1 MKLKFNVTGMTC
13 AACSARVEKVTNA
26 VEGVEKAE
34 VNLLAGTMQVEAESA
49 EVTEAIIQAV
59 TKAGYGAS
67 VPGEKK
73 PSKKEEKAPAE
84 DALKEMKKRI
94 IGSSICLIVLMYF
107 TMGHMVGLAAP
118 HWYHGLE
125 NALVAAL
132 LQFFLTLPPVYL
144 NRVYYTRGLKALWN
158 KAPNMDSLIAVGSLA
173 SLIYGVAALF
183 RMAYGMGHGDWELV
197 KMYSENLY
205 FESAA
210 MILTLITL
218 GKFLETRAKG
228 RTGDAIRA
236 LMDLS
241 PKAAQVR
248 RNGEIIEIPV
258 EDVVV
263 GDTIIVRSG
272 GSIPVDGT
280 ILEGRASVDQSAL
293 TGESVPVEKIP
304 GDTVAAATI
313 NTEGY
318 LEFRADKVGEDTTLA
333 QVIRMVEEAGGSK
346 APIARLADKIA
357 GIFVPVVMTIAAVT
371 FAVWMMAG
379 YGMEFALNC
388 GISVLV
394 ISCPCALGLA
404 TPVAIM
410 VGTGRGAQMG
420 VLFKNA
426 EALENLHHIDTVVLD
441 KTGTL
446 TTGKPE
452 VTDILPGTLGENGLM
467 RIASSLE
474 SKSEHPFAKAIL
486 KKNGNKAYPET
497 ADFETL
503 PGRGVAGTVDGVR
516 CYGGNGR
523 LMEELGVQI
532 PEMPELAQQ
541 GKTPLHF
548 ANEKKQYLGTI
559 AAADVLKEDS
569 QAAVQ
574 AMQKLGLDVVM
585 LTGDNEATAKAI
597 AATAGITHVI
607 SDVLPTDKAGA
618 VKKLQQQG
626 HKVLMVG
633 DGINDAPALVT
644 ADVGMAIGAGT
655 DIAMESADVVLMN
668 STLAAVSGAI
678 ELSKA
683 TIRNIRQNLF
693 WAFFYNTLGIPVAAG
708 VLFIPLGLQ
717 LSPMLGAAAM
727 SMSSVFVVSNALR
740 LRFFKPKT
748 VASPVQEE
756 KPVAPEAEPAECCQE
771 ENCPVEEKTEEIVI
785 RVNGMMCSHCT
796 AAVENACM
804 SVAGTVKAVAD
815 LEAKMVTVTGTA
827 DYEAL
832 KKAIIAEDYE
842 VVEEPKAQTTVIR
855 VNGMMCSHCTASV
868 EKACMS
874 VPGTVSAVA
883 DLEAKNVTVVGTADY
898 EALKKAIIAED
909 YEVVEG

>member
-26 VEGVEKAE
+26 VPGVEKAE
-34 VNLLAGTMQVEAESA
+34 VNLLAGTMQVEAAEDVSA
-49 EVTEAIIQAV
+49 AIITAV
-59 TKAGYGAS
+59 TKAGYGAF

-73 PSKKEEKAPAE
+73 AVKQEEKNPQE

-94 IGSSICLIVLMYF
+94 IGSSVCLVVLMYF
-107 TMGHMVGLAAP
+107 TMGHMVGLPEP

-144 NRVYYTRGLKALWN
+144 NRVYYSRGLKALWN
-158 KAPNMDSLIAVGSLA
+158 KAPNMDSLIAVGSIA
-173 SLIYGVAALF
+173 SLVYGIVALF
-183 RMAYGMGHGDWELV
+183 RMAWGMGHGDWEIV
-197 KMYSENLY
+197 KMYRENLY

-241 PKAAQVR
+241 PKTAMAV
-248 RNGEIIEIPV
+248 RNGVETEVPV
-258 EDVVV
+258 EEVRV
-263 GDTIIVRSG
+263 GDLIVVRSG

-280 ILEGRASVDQSAL
+280 VVEGRGSVDQSAL
-293 TGESVPVEKIP
+293 TGESVPVEKLP

-318 LEFRADKVGEDTTLA
+318 LKFRADKVGEDTTLA

-357 GIFVPVVMTIAAVT
+357 GIFVPVVMSISAIT
-371 FAVWMMAG
+371 FAVWMILG
-379 YGMEFALNC
+379 YGLEFSLNC
-388 GISVLV
+388 AISVLV

-452 VTDILPGTLGENGLM
+452 VTDILPGSADLSRLM
-467 RIASSLE
+467 RISAALE

-486 KKNGNKAYPET
+486 KRMGNNTYPVAE
-497 ADFETL
+497 DFETL
-503 PGRGVAGTVDGVR
+503 PGRGVAGTVRGVR
-516 CYGGNGR
+516 YFGGNGR
-523 LMEELGVQI
+523 LMQELGVAI
-532 PEMPELAQQ
+532 PDMAELARQ

-548 ANEKKQYLGTI
+548 ASETGEYLGTI
-559 AAADVLKEDS
+559 AAADVLKADS
-569 QAAVQ
+569 MAAVE
-574 AMQKLGLDVVM
+574 AMQKLHLDVVM

-597 AATAGITHVI
+597 AAKAGITHVI
-607 SDVLPTDKAGA
+607 SDVLPTHKAEA
-618 VKKLQQQG
+618 VKKLQQGG
-626 HKVLMVG
+626 HRVLMVG

-655 DIAMESADVVLMN
+655 DIAMESADIVLMN
-668 STLAAVSGAI
+668 SSLASVSGAI

-683 TIRNIRQNLF
+683 TIKNIRENLF
-693 WAFFYNTLGIPVAAG
+693 WAFFYNTLGIPLAAG
-708 VLFIPLGLQ
+708 LLYLPFGLT
-717 LSPMLGAAAM
+717 LNPMIGAAAM

-740 LRFFKPKT
+740 LRFFKPRTQAVADCGCELPAEELVIEEEPLPELVIQVKGMMCSHCT
-748 VASPVQEE
+748 AAVEKACMSVPGTVKAVASL
-756 KPVAPEAEPAECCQE
+756 E
-771 ENCPVEEKTEEIVI
+771 ENNVTVTGTADYEALKAAIIAEDYEVVEAPRAQTLVI

-796 AAVENACM
+796 AAVEKACM
-804 SVAGTVKAVAD
+804 GVPGTISAVAS
-815 LEAKMVTVTGTA
+815 LEDKNVTVTGTA

-842 VVEEPKAQTTVIR
+842 VVE
-855 VNGMMCSHCTASV
+855 
-868 EKACMS
+868 
-874 VPGTVSAVA
+874 
-883 DLEAKNVTVVGTADY
+883 
-898 EALKKAIIAED
+898 
-909 YEVVEG
+909 